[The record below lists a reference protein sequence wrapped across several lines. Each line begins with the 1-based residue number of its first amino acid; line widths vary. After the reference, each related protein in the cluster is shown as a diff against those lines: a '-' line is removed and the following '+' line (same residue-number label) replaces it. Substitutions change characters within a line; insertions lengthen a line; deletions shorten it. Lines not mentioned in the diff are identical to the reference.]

1 MAGIGFDLRR
11 LCTEE
16 QGFFGR
22 IRAYATAGVIA
33 CGPWLVTMAS
43 LWLVKLLGTHMP
55 KDDLERFLS
64 IASMVFAA
72 SLVTMGGLQMAA
84 TRWLAD
90 TLFGGRYGA
99 LVPAFAHL
107 FVWVA
112 AVQAVTGALAC
123 GFGGLDVTLVLPV
136 TLLYVAVSLS
146 WLAFVW
152 LSLIRQHDRIL
163 ATFAFGGVL
172 FAGALLLLGHH
183 TDLRTL
189 LWLYALVNC
198 LVVAIM
204 AVLIVRGTEA
214 AEEGTTVQMRGLL
227 RQRTLWLVG
236 TFYALSLWADK
247 FVFWWGDGV
256 SGVGVVPHHPLYD
269 ACFYLAYATVV
280 PALAVNLIHLETE
293 FYEHYRGYYGAV
305 EQHATLAEIRLRGT
319 AMRQSL
325 ERAAISLLRIQGAVT
340 FTCCWFAPELA
351 RMAGLP
357 PFAGHTLRFACIG
370 AFCHVLLLLTI
381 LVLLYFDRRRAALR
395 TSLAFLLANTLLAM
409 WSVAVGPYSYGLG
422 YAVAGLGALVWA
434 VLELR
439 HTLNNLEY
447 LTFAQQ

>member
-11 LCTEE
+11 MVGEE

-22 IRAYATAGVIA
+22 ARAYAAAGVIA
-33 CGPWLVTMAS
+33 AGPWLVTMAS
-43 LWLVKLLGTHMP
+43 LWLVRLLATHLP
-55 KDDLERFLS
+55 QRDVEQFLS

-99 LVPAFAHL
+99 LVPAFAQL
-107 FVWVA
+107 FTWVA
-112 AVQAVTGALAC
+112 AVQAVTGAGACALA
-123 GFGGLDVTLVLPV
+123 GLEVALILPV
-136 TLLYVAVSLS
+136 TLLYVSVSLS

-163 ATFAFGGVL
+163 ATFACGGVL
-172 FAGALLLLGHH
+172 FAGALLAFGQH
-183 TDLRTL
+183 TDLRSL
-189 LWLYALVNC
+189 LWLYALTNC
-198 LVVAIM
+198 LIVAIM
-204 AVLIVRGTEA
+204 AALVVRGTEA
-214 AEEGTTVQMRGLL
+214 PDARSAVPLRGLL
-227 RQRTLWLVG
+227 RHQTLWWVG
-236 TFYALSLWADK
+236 TLYALSLWVDK

-256 SGVGVVPHHPLYD
+256 HGNGLVPHHPLYD
-269 ACFYLAYATVV
+269 SCFYLAYATVV

-305 EQHATLAEIRLRGT
+305 ENHATLADIRQRGV
-319 AMRQSL
+319 AMRRSL
-325 ERAAISLLRIQGAVT
+325 ERAAVSLLRIQGAVT
-340 FTCCWFAPELA
+340 FTCCWFADDLA
-351 RMAGLP
+351 RLTGLP
-357 PFAGHTLRFACIG
+357 PFAAHTLRLACIG

-395 TSLAFLLANTLLAM
+395 ATLAFLLANALLAM
-409 WSVAVGPYSYGLG
+409 WSVAVGPHSYGLG
-422 YAVAGLGALVWA
+422 YAVAGLGALIWA
-434 VLELR
+434 VFELR
-439 HTLNNLEY
+439 GTLGRLEY